1 MKIKLVI
8 FSIVLLLSASAAFGQ
23 VLNTSGNGEFELLV
37 SVEDL
42 KNTPSWNPEEE
53 DAPPLSVQDAIQIGR
68 MNLKRLFPNVDDKWS
83 LKKVELNQLGKNK
96 WYYALDFYSSEEEY
110 DDSETVTIY
119 IKMDG
124 TIIERNLKPKDES
137 KTQ

>member
-1 MKIKLVI
+1 MKIKLIILSIIILMSTPAI
-8 FSIVLLLSASAAFGQ
+8 FSQ
-23 VLNTSGNGEFELLV
+23 VLNTSGSGEFEMLV

-42 KNTPSWNPEEE
+42 KNTPSWNPEDK

-68 MNLKRLFPNVDDKWS
+68 TNLKRSFPNVDDKWS
-83 LKKVELNQLGKNK
+83 LKKNELNQMGKNK

-110 DDSETVTIY
+110 DDDSEKVTIY

-124 TIIERNLKPKDES
+124 TIIERNLKPKKKGS
-137 KTQ
+137 Q